1 MENIQIK
8 RKHLAIAVIN
18 AVAIMSLSG
27 AAYAQ
32 STDAQKVE
40 RVEITG
46 SNIKRSIADESALPI
61 TILNAKELRES
72 GVTSAEGVVQRI
84 ASSQSTLGSGQVIG
98 SGTQGKANANVRG
111 LGANKTL
118 VLLNGRR
125 IASFAFDSAA
135 VDLNAIPFA
144 AIDRIEVLRDG
155 ASAIYGTD
163 AIGGVI
169 NFITRNDYQ
178 GGSVSAEYSSPQ
190 HTGGTDKRA
199 TVSGGFGDL
208 NKDKFNVFAVLD
220 WRQAD
225 NIRAVDRAFAA
236 TGVIPSRGVFLTSG
250 TSFPANFTQNAGA
263 FSGNPSRAAGCK
275 PDGGSLPLAA
285 TTCRFDYTSAIDIQP
300 DVEQLSFMTRGAINL
315 GGGHK
320 ASLEYYRAQ
329 TETIARVAPDP
340 VTGLVMTPSSPF
352 FPRTYAGIDT
362 TRNITVGWRMVPAGQ
377 RESTSNTVGQR
388 LVADL
393 SGVVSGWDYRGG
405 LYWTQ
410 SSGDDAVT
418 NGYVNKAAIQ
428 AGITSGVL
436 NPFGEQTAAGLAAID
451 AAKAKG
457 TSQTAK
463 GSTQGVDLRASREMF
478 ALAGGAAAISVGGEY
493 RKENYRNDTVD
504 AIVLSVPSLG
514 RDAYHVTGDRNVAAL
529 SAEMILPVSKA
540 LEIQVAA
547 RYDRYSDFGSTFN
560 PKIGFLFKPVSNV
573 FARGSY
579 NTGFRAPALD
589 ELYGPQS
596 VSFTADAYN
605 DPLLCPGGKPAAGG
619 VATRDC
625 GQQAQ
630 IQTGGNRALK
640 PEKSKTFTLGMG
652 FEPMKGVVLTADYW
666 NIKLSN
672 QILPFPEQAVFDDP
686 VRYTARILRCRQ
698 LSAAAQA
705 TLDRCQNE
713 FANSNAIGYV
723 IGLTDNLGGVRTD
736 GVDLSAAYAFGA
748 GTAGN
753 FNLSLNSTWVNKYE
767 FQRTPTDAYVSKVG
781 RYVDDAPVF
790 RWQHVLGLGWNRGA
804 FSGQLNIRHK
814 TGYTDQNQVD
824 PGFENE
830 VKAYTLVDLSG
841 TWTGMKNLAVTLGVK
856 NLFDTKPPFT
866 NQGTVF
872 QKGYDPRFTDAIG
885 RAYMVRAAYSFK

>member
-1 MENIQIK
+1 MEIK
-8 RKHLAIAVIN
+8 RKHIAIAVIN
-18 AVAIMSLSG
+18 AMAAMAVSSV
-27 AAYAQ
+27 AYAQ
-32 STDAQKVE
+32 VDPQKVE

-61 TILNAKELRES
+61 TVLNAKELRES

-84 ASSQSTLGSGQVIG
+84 ASSQSTLGSSQVIG

-178 GGSVSAEYSSPQ
+178 GGTVSAEYSSPQ

-208 NKDKFNVFAVLD
+208 NKNNYNVFAVLD

-225 NIRAVDRAFAA
+225 NIRARDRAFGS
-236 TGVIPSRGVFLTSG
+236 TGVIPSRGVSLTSG
-250 TSFPANFTQNAGA
+250 TSFPGNFTQSITGGGTLA
-263 FSGNPSRAAGCK
+263 GNPSRTTGCR
-275 PDGGSLPLAA
+275 PEGGSLPLAA
-285 TTCRFDYTSAIDIQP
+285 TTCRFDYTSSIDLQP
-300 DVEQLSFMTRGAINL
+300 DVEQLSFMTRGSVNL

-320 ASLEYYRAQ
+320 ASLEYYRAA
-329 TETIARVAPDP
+329 TETISRVAPDP
-340 VTGLVMTPSSPF
+340 VTGLVMTPNSPF
-352 FPRTYAGIDT
+352 FPRTYAGIDP
-362 TRNITVGWRMVPAGQ
+362 TRNITVGWRMVPGGQ

-388 LVADL
+388 AVLDFTGAVA
-393 SGVVSGWDYRGG
+393 GWDYRSG
-405 LYWTQ
+405 LFWTQ

-418 NGYVNKAAIQ
+418 NGYVNKSAIQ
-428 AGITSGVL
+428 AGIASGVL
-436 NPFGEQTAAGLAAID
+436 NPFGDPTPAALAVIE

-463 GSTQGVDLRASREMF
+463 GTTKGFDLRASRDLFSM
-478 ALAGGAAAISVGGEY
+478 AGGAAAVSVGGEF
-493 RKENYRNDTVD
+493 RKEDYRNDTVD
-504 AIVLSVPSLG
+504 AIVLNVPSLG
-514 RDAYHVTGDRNVAAL
+514 RDAYHVSGDRTVAAL
-529 SAEMILPVSKA
+529 SAEMILPISKA
-540 LEIQVAA
+540 LEVQVAA
-547 RYDRYSDFGSTFN
+547 RYDRYSDFGGTFN
-560 PKIGFLFKPVSNV
+560 PKIGFLFKPMATV

-596 VSFTADAYN
+596 VSFTADAYD
-605 DPLLCPGGKPAAGG
+605 DPLLCPGGKPTAAA
-619 VATRDC
+619 VPTRDC

-630 IQTGGNRALK
+630 IQTGGNRNLK
-640 PEKSKTFTLGMG
+640 PEKSKTFTFGVG
-652 FEPMKGVVLTADYW
+652 FEPVKGVVLTADYW
-666 NIKLSN
+666 NIKLTN
-672 QILPFPEQAVFDDP
+672 QVANFPEQAIFADP
-686 VRYTARILRCRQ
+686 TRYASRYFRCNQ
-698 LSAAAQA
+698 LTAAQQS

-713 FANSNAIGYV
+713 FRNSNAIGYV
-723 IGLTDNLGGVRTD
+723 VALSDNLGGIKTD
-736 GVDLSAAYAFGA
+736 GVDVSAAYAFSA

-753 FNLSLNSTWVNKYE
+753 FNLSLNSTWVHTYDY
-767 FQRTPTDAYVSKVG
+767 QRTPTDPFVPNVG
-781 RYVDDAPVF
+781 VYVDASPVF

-804 FSGQLNIRHK
+804 FAGQLNIRHK
-814 TGYTDQNQVD
+814 TGYTDQNQVAAA
-824 PGFENE
+824 FLNE
-830 VKAYTLVDLSG
+830 VKAYTLVDVSG

-872 QKGYDPRFTDAIG
+872 QKGYDPRFTDAVG